1 MDGSTFVYDGRSGP
15 WACRIYLLTQ
25 AAGNFAAVG
34 DVALDGRHR
43 CKLVLCQPRV
53 PVETGLDLLKR
64 RCVDWIEQVERHE
77 QDSSRTQ
84 PIPA

>member
-15 WACRIYLLTQ
+15 WACTIYLLTQ
-25 AAGNFAAVG
+25 EEGNFAAVG

-64 RCVDWIEQVERHE
+64 RRVGWSARVQRPQHA
-77 QDSSRTQ
+77 SSRTQ
-84 PIPA
+84 LLSA